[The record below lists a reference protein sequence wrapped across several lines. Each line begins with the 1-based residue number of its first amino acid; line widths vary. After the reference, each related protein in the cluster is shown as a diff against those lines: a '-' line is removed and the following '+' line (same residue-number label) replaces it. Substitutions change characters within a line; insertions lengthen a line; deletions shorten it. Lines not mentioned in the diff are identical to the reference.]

1 MRVTIPWKH
10 VASSNQRHARRGGR
24 AHSWQ
29 YKRAKE
35 AIHLHALN
43 QIRGERPH
51 YPVGTLHASIACF
64 PPDARKRDV
73 TNLPKGILDALEGV
87 MYDNDAQVVSLHVWR
102 AEVDR
107 DEPRVE
113 VDVVPLNGAVRSLA
127 GGDTPGEAA

>member
-10 VASSNQRHARRGGR
+10 VASSNTRNSRRGGK
-24 AHSWQ
+24 AHSWT
-29 YKRAKE
+29 YKNAKK
-35 AIHLHALN
+35 AIHLHALD

-51 YPVGTLHASIACF
+51 YPVGLLHASIACF

-87 MYDNDAQVVSLHVWR
+87 MYDNDHQVTSLHVWR

-107 DEPRVE
+107 EDPRVE
-113 VDVVPLNGAVRSLA
+113 VSVIPLNDTVRALA
-127 GGDTPGEAA
+127 SHPEEAA